1 VLVVDVISLVKSE
14 REIVKR
20 STETTGR
27 EVNLTDV
34 IDLSSGKTVSER
46 ICWPVK
52 RRVGKTQNR
61 TFAIE
66 LRYTD

>member
-1 VLVVDVISLVKSE
+1 MLVVDVISLVKSE

-46 ICWPVK
+46 IC
-52 RRVGKTQNR
+52 
-61 TFAIE
+61 
-66 LRYTD
+66 